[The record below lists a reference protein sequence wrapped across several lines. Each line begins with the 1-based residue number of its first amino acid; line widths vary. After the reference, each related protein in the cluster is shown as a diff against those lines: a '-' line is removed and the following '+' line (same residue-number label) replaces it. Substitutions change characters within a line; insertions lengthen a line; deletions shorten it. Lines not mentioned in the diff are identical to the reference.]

1 MGKRKKQRSIK
12 SRLFGII
19 CLFLGIV
26 LISLFFVYTNLLK
39 AVDVSDKSSIF
50 VEIKEG
56 YTTKK
61 IAQVLEEKGLIKNK
75 DFFVLY
81 SKVNKLKSL
90 KAGNYELSKSMN
102 MEKIIDIITGGHVKR
117 DVQNLTFKEG
127 KRITDYAKIISDY
140 TGESYDD
147 VIKIFK
153 DREYTKELISKYWF
167 LENDI
172 LNNDIYYPLEGY
184 LASDTFEIEKGTNAK
199 QIIEKLLNQSDIVFT
214 KYKDKLKDHNLHWY
228 ITMASIL
235 ELEGTNTENR
245 KMIQGIF
252 VNRLNGGYN
261 LGSDVTTYYASKVD
275 MGERDLY
282 QAEIDSNNPY
292 NTRPM
297 SSAGKL
303 PVGPICNPSDES
315 INAVLNY
322 TPNEYF
328 YFVADKN
335 GKLYFTK
342 TEGEH
347 TAIIQKLKNQGLWL
361 EY

>member
-261 LGSDVTTYYASKVD
+261 LGSDVTTYYAFQKSMK
-275 MGERDLY
+275 ESL
-282 QAEIDSNNPY
+282 DSTLFNTANPY
-292 NTRPM
+292 NTRGPNM
-297 SSAGKL
+297 IKKI
-303 PVGPICNPSDES
+303 PVGPICSVAHSSLDAAFNPTKNDY
-315 INAVLNY
+315 L
-322 TPNEYF
+322 F
-328 YFVADKN
+328 FVADNKRN
-335 GKLYFTK
+335 IYYTK
-342 TEGEH
+342 TNREH
-347 TAIIQKLKNQGLWL
+347 DELIAKLKQEGKWYV
-361 EY
+361 E